1 MEIVMTSAVG
11 GAVRVREIDL
21 ARAADVRRFIEFPF
35 ELYREAPQWTPPLRL
50 EMKQLM
56 DPARNAFFRHSQ
68 AGFFTAERR
77 GRVVGRIAALR
88 HRFYNEKHQNDTA
101 FFHWFES
108 VDDAAVAAALFDAAE
123 NWARE
128 RGCRRMLGPI
138 GFIQPDPP
146 GILVEGFEHEGT
158 MNVPWHFPYYE
169 RLVTAAGFV
178 PHTDYI
184 SGYFDRSY
192 ACPPELL
199 AHADAA
205 MAKWGY
211 SVKSFRTKKE
221 LWAWTERFFT
231 TYLEAFSD
239 VPDFFPMSPPEFEAL
254 ARNMMN
260 VAEPS
265 AIKLV
270 LRGDEVIGFLL
281 SFRDV
286 TAGLRR
292 ARGNLLP
299 FGWWHLLRSLKN
311 SRQCNII
318 ALGVLPQHQKG
329 GANLTLFAELV
340 RTLFA
345 SEYDRAE
352 IVQIVRSNLNTYGDM
367 SRLGAKWD
375 KCHRVFRRELDGV
388 TGDFEGQR

>member
-1 MEIVMTSAVG
+1 MSTAVG
-11 GAVRVREIDL
+11 GDVRVREVDL
-21 ARAADVRRFIEFPF
+21 AQAADVRRFIEFPF
-35 ELYREAPQWTPPLRL
+35 ELYRAAPQWTPPLRL
-50 EMKQLM
+50 EMRQLM
-56 DPARNAFFRHSQ
+56 DPRRNAFFRHSQ
-68 AGFFTAERR
+68 AGFFTAERS

-101 FFHWFES
+101 FFHWFECI
-108 VDDAAVAAALFDAAE
+108 DDAAVAHALFAAAE
-123 NWARE
+123 AWAGE

-146 GILVEGFEHEGT
+146 GILVTGFEHEGT

-169 RLVTAAGFV
+169 RLVTTAGFA

-192 ACPPELL
+192 PYPAEMI
-199 AHADAA
+199 ARADAA
-205 MAKWGY
+205 REKWGY
-211 SVKSFRTKKE
+211 TVKSFQTKKE
-221 LWAWTERFFT
+221 LWAWTERFFK
-231 TYLEAFSD
+231 TYLEAFSE
-239 VPDFFPMSPPEFEAL
+239 VADFYPMSPPEFETL
-254 ARNMMN
+254 ATNMLQ
-260 VAEPS
+260 VADPA

-270 LRGDEVIGFLL
+270 LRGDDVIGFLL

-286 TAGLRR
+286 TPGLRR

-299 FGWWHLLRSLKN
+299 FGWWHLLRNLQT

-318 ALGVLPQHQKG
+318 ALGVLPRHQKG
-329 GANLTLFAELV
+329 GANLALFAELV

-345 SEYDRAE
+345 SKFERAE

-375 KCHRVFRRELDGV
+375 KCHRVFRREFAAAEV
-388 TGDFEGQR
+388 SGDES